1 MRADALR
8 ALAAQYR
15 LLSRVYPAA
24 GYEETATR
32 CESEAVLLEAEW
44 AAEDA
49 RWATEEMT
57 Q

>member
-1 MRADALR
+1 MRADSLR
-8 ALAAQYR
+8 ASAAQYR

-44 AAEDA
+44 AEEDA
-49 RWATEEMT
+49 RWAVEEMS